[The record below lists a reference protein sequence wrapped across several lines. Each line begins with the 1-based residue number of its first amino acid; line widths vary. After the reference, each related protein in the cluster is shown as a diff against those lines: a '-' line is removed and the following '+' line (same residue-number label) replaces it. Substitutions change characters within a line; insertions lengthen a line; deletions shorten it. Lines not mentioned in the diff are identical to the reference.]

1 MSALPGGAAPPSRIA
16 TLDAVRGVAVM
27 GILLLN
33 IVSFALPAYAYV
45 DPNFAGGASG
55 ANWWAWAIVY
65 MLADGKMRGLFTMLF
80 GASTLLV
87 AERALAGGASPARVH
102 HARMA
107 SLFAIGLVH
116 AYLIWAGDILTLYA
130 VCGALLFAVW
140 RWPARLLAGAAA
152 ALLMWQLAVGVL
164 GYIDTRRFEA
174 IAAAPNASEAVRAR
188 WASYRAALV
197 PPHPP
202 AAREIAIYRGG
213 WREIAPARAREAAFL
228 ETRVMPGMLPEALG
242 LMLLG
247 MALFRAGFFSGAWPR
262 RAYWGVAIG
271 GYALT
276 IPPYAALA
284 LWLTRARF
292 DPIVLILS
300 EPLHLVL
307 LRPWMTLAH
316 ASLVVLLVTSGSAQW
331 LTARIASVGRMAFS
345 NYLGTSIVCTL
356 LFYGY
361 GLGWFGLL
369 ERWQL
374 YPVVLAVWAL
384 MLLWSKS
391 WLDRFAYG
399 PCEWLW
405 RSIARGRWQPMQR
418 SRNCEPSAKALAS
431 ASQ

>member
-1 MSALPGGAAPPSRIA
+1 MSEAGLPARLPS
-16 TLDAVRGVAVM
+16 LDIVRGVAVM

-33 IVSFALPAYAYV
+33 IVAFALPSYAYV
-45 DPNFAGGASG
+45 DPGFAGGAQG

-65 MLADGKMRGLFTMLF
+65 VFADGKMRGLFTMLF

-87 AERALAGGASPARVH
+87 AERALAGGANPARVH
-102 HARMA
+102 YARMA
-107 SLFAIGLVH
+107 SLLAIGLVH

-130 VCGALLFAVW
+130 LCGAVVFALW
-140 RWPARLLAGAAA
+140 RWPARLLAGAGA
-152 ALLMWQLAVGVL
+152 ALLLWQLAIGVT
-164 GYIDTRRFEA
+164 GYVDTRRFEA
-174 IAAAPNASEAVRAR
+174 AAAAPDASGAVRAQ

-202 AAREIAIYRGG
+202 AEEEIATYRGG
-213 WREIAPARAREAAFL
+213 WREVAAARARTALTL
-228 ETRVMPGMLPEALG
+228 ETQVMPAMLPETLG

-247 MALFRAGFFSGAWPR
+247 MALFRTGFFSGGWTR
-262 RAYWGVAIG
+262 RAYWRVVLG

-276 IPPYAALA
+276 IPPYVALA
-284 LWLTRARF
+284 LWVTRVRF

-307 LRPWMTLAH
+307 LRPAMAMAH
-316 ASLVVLLVTSGSAQW
+316 AALVILFVTSGRAPCVA
-331 LTARIASVGRMAFS
+331 ARIAAAGRMAFS

-356 LFYGY
+356 IFYGY
-361 GLGWFGLL
+361 GLGLFGRL

-374 YPVVLAVWAL
+374 YPVVAAVWLL
-384 MLLWSKS
+384 MMLWSKP

-405 RSIARGRWQPMQR
+405 RSIARGRWQRMRRP
-418 SRNCEPSAKALAS
+418 A
-431 ASQ
+431 